1 MSKIA
6 EAGNKGGELVK
17 QVGSVVY
24 WGIRLTGLLILL
36 AGLAL
41 WIFTGIDIIWPI
53 AVSIV
58 GLLALF
64 PVYTM
69 LGVAHSGNLLAIAVG
84 LVFVSF
90 GLLLFITEGRL
101 IFSVL
106 TAMMG
111 LVAVSV
117 GLIEIRNGNY
127 SLAW

>member
-117 GLIEIRNGNY
+117 GLIEIRNGNPR
-127 SLAW
+127 LAW

>member
-41 WIFTGIDIIWPI
+41 WLFTGIDIIWPI

-117 GLIEIRNGNY
+117 GLIEIRNGNH